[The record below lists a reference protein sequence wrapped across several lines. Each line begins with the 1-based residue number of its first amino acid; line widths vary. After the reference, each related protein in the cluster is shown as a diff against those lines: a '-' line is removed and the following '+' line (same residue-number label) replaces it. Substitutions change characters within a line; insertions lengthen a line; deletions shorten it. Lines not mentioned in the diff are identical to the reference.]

1 MVDQYEGIVRD
12 SAKRY
17 NIHLRMLK
25 EEYDD
30 NREVITD
37 FLKSIYFR
45 ESDLGGGNDKD
56 DIMDRELITLHLWN
70 EYCSLSLRVP
80 EGVTFKEERL
90 FMDLLCTQ

>member
-1 MVDQYEGIVRD
+1 MEQTWEERLHYKDQVVDQYEGIVRD

-45 ESDLGGGNDKD
+45 ESDLGG
-56 DIMDRELITLHLWN
+56 E
-70 EYCSLSLRVP
+70 
-80 EGVTFKEERL
+80 
-90 FMDLLCTQ
+90 

>member
-45 ESDLGGGNDKD
+45 ESDFGGG
-56 DIMDRELITLHLWN
+56 E
-70 EYCSLSLRVP
+70 
-80 EGVTFKEERL
+80 
-90 FMDLLCTQ
+90 